1 MEKLVTKEQL
11 SDKELQ
17 TLLEARDKKEI
28 DFKLIDVREP
38 FEYEMEHIVG
48 TDELLPTSKFYDWI
62 EKLKD
67 SKETIILYCRTGNR
81 SFQVQ
86 QILKQQGKIVGNLT
100 YGIVEFSGKV
110 SKGAFVG

>member
-1 MEKLVTKEQL
+1 MEELVKKEQL
-11 SDKELQ
+11 SNSDLQ
-17 TLLEARDKKEI
+17 TLLQARENGEV

-48 TDELLPTSKFYDWI
+48 TDDLLPTSKFYDWI

-86 QILKQQGKIVGNLT
+86 QILKQQGKTVGNLT
-100 YGIVEFSGKV
+100 YGIVDFSGKV
-110 SKGAFVG
+110 EQGAYN